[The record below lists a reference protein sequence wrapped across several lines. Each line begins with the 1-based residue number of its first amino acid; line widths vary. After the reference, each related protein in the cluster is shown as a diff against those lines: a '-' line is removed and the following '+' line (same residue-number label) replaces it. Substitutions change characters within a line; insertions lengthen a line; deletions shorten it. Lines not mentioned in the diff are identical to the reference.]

1 MSVEFK
7 KYLHGVYYARS
18 RHLFKFRSCTHYLN
32 EELGGREGQ
41 TECSFWG
48 EECENVSPVLW
59 EYSAYSSTRASF
71 TKKLQECLEDDYEDF
86 KLLDNVEKWSY
97 VLGSELWESKLDALL
112 SLVKEYIVDVWE
124 TTPLSVITWRF
135 ALCLKADE

>member
-18 RHLFKFRSCTHYLN
+18 RLLFKFRSCTHYLN

-48 EECENVSPVLW
+48 DECENVSPVLW
-59 EYSAYSSTRASF
+59 EYSAYSSTRANF
-71 TKKLQECLEDDYEDF
+71 TKKLQECLEDDYKDF
-86 KLLDNVEKWSY
+86 KLLDNVEKWS
-97 VLGSELWESKLDALL
+97 
-112 SLVKEYIVDVWE
+112 
-124 TTPLSVITWRF
+124 
-135 ALCLKADE
+135 